1 LLLLLLLP
9 LLLLLLL
16 WQLWW
21 RLQPS
26 AWPLA
31 RLAISTSSRRSRER
45 SAALRRASAAATR
58 RQGGAGH
65 CCAIQWRERQ
75 GIAAAAATRWRLW
88 SQACFC
94 APSRDNRNDVA
105 TAIDIIVNRQ
115 AVTQGLEP
123 RNCCPCLLSQP
134 KIARFTAAAG
144 FTAALA

>member
-105 TAIDIIVNRQ
+105 TDRHHRQ
-115 AVTQGLEP
+115 SSSSDS
-123 RNCCPCLLSQP
+123 RS
-134 KIARFTAAAG
+134 
-144 FTAALA
+144 